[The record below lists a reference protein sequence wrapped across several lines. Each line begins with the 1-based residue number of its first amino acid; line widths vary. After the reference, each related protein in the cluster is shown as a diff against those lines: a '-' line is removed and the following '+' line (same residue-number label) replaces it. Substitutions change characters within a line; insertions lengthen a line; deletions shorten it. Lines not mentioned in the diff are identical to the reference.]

1 MKYLLLLIG
10 LCLCGCTST
19 ILEVA
24 SVPSVSHWEPVPDTK
39 EYTYN
44 KSLDDIIEFSG
55 VNLSLSLTNYETK
68 YRGNAILGIEMNRW
82 PDSQFYDDEII
93 LALGVKPLKL
103 NVELIANNIAL
114 IMKVDGIEQHFK
126 PYRVMKYKR
135 NDSIF
140 CGFDHFKPY
149 RVMKYKRNDSIFCGF
164 DRSIDGERGT
174 RSVDIADNKES
185 LRLGSEFV
193 DNCYNFYF
201 KFPEKVKD
209 VDFALD
215 FTGTLLPL
223 DNHKI
228 IYFHKKLIKWM
239 SSN

>member
-44 KSLDDIIEFSG
+44 KSLDDIIEFSD

-93 LALGVKPLKL
+93 LALGVKPLIL

-140 CGFDHFKPY
+140 CGFD
-149 RVMKYKRNDSIFCGF
+149 
-164 DRSIDGERGT
+164 RSIDGERGA

>member
-1 MKYLLLLIG
+1 MKQLWLALI
-10 LCLCGCTST
+10 LVSGCTST
-19 ILEVA
+19 TLQVA
-24 SVPSVSHWEPVPDTK
+24 SVPSVSPWEPIPDTA

-44 KSLDDIIEFSG
+44 KSLDDIIEFPD
-55 VNLSLSLTNYETK
+55 VNLSLLLSNYETK

-82 PDSQFYDDEII
+82 RDSQFNDDEII

-103 NVELIANNIAL
+103 NVELIANNIVL
-114 IMKVDGIEQHFK
+114 IMKVDGIEQYFK

-135 NDSIF
+135 NGPIF
-140 CGFDHFKPY
+140 CGSDY
-149 RVMKYKRNDSIFCGF
+149 SLGA
-164 DRSIDGERGT
+164 GWGT
-174 RSVDIADNKES
+174 RSVDIAYNKES

-193 DNCYNFYF
+193 DNCYNLYF

-215 FTGTLLPL
+215 FTDSLLPL

-228 IYFHKKLIKWM
+228 IYFHKKLIKWR

>member
-19 ILEVA
+19 TLEVA
-24 SVPSVSHWEPVPDTK
+24 SVPSVSLWEPVPDTK

-44 KSLDDIIEFSG
+44 KSLDDIIEFPD
-55 VNLSLSLTNYETK
+55 VNLSLLFNNYETK

-82 PDSQFYDDEII
+82 PDSQFNDDQII

-103 NVELIANNIAL
+103 NVELMANNIVL
-114 IMKVDGIEQHFK
+114 IMKVDGVEQHFK
-126 PYRVMKYKR
+126 PYIAMKFKDY
-135 NDSIF
+135 DTQF
-140 CGFDHFKPY
+140 CGFD
-149 RVMKYKRNDSIFCGF
+149 NSLG
-164 DRSIDGERGT
+164 GWGT

-193 DNCYNFYF
+193 DNCYNLYF

-215 FTGTLLPL
+215 FSGSLLPL
-223 DNHKI
+223 DNHQV

>member
-44 KSLDDIIEFSG
+44 KSLDDIIEFSD

-82 PDSQFYDDEII
+82 PDSQFNRNEII
-93 LALGVKPLKL
+93 LALGVKPLKSD
-103 NVELIANNIAL
+103 VELIANNIAL
-114 IMKVDGIEQHFK
+114 IMKVDGIEQ
-126 PYRVMKYKR
+126 
-135 NDSIF
+135 
-140 CGFDHFKPY
+140 HFKPY

-193 DNCYNFYF
+193 DNCYNLYF

-215 FTGTLLPL
+215 FSGSLLPL
-223 DNHKI
+223 DNHKV

>member
-10 LCLCGCTST
+10 LCLCSCTST
-19 ILEVA
+19 TLEVA
-24 SVPSVSHWEPVPDTK
+24 SVPSVIPWKPVPDTK

-44 KSLDDIIEFSG
+44 KSLDDIIEFPD
-55 VNLSLSLTNYETK
+55 VNLSLLFNNYETK

-82 PDSQFYDDEII
+82 PDSQFNNDEII

-103 NVELIANNIAL
+103 NVELIANNIVL

-126 PYRVMKYKR
+126 PYRVMKFKDYDTK
-135 NDSIF
+135 F
-140 CGFDHFKPY
+140 CGFDNSF
-149 RVMKYKRNDSIFCGF
+149 G
-164 DRSIDGERGT
+164 GWGT

-185 LRLGSEFV
+185 LRLGSGFV
-193 DNCYNFYF
+193 DNCYNLYF

-215 FTGTLLPL
+215 FSGSLLPL
-223 DNHKI
+223 DNHQV

>member
-44 KSLDDIIEFSG
+44 KSLDDIIEFSD

-140 CGFDHFKPY
+140 CGFD
-149 RVMKYKRNDSIFCGF
+149 
-164 DRSIDGERGT
+164 RSIDGERGT

-193 DNCYNFYF
+193 DNCYNLYF
-201 KFPEKVKD
+201 KFPEKVKN

-215 FTGTLLPL
+215 FSDSLLPL
-223 DNHKI
+223 ENHKI
-228 IYFHKKLIKWM
+228 IYFHKKLIKWR

>member
-1 MKYLLLLIG
+1 MKRLWLALI
-10 LCLCGCTST
+10 LVTSGCTST
-19 ILEVA
+19 TLEVA
-24 SVPSVSHWEPVPDTK
+24 SVPSVSSWESVLDKK

-44 KSLDDIIEFSG
+44 KSLDDIIEFSD
-55 VNLSLSLTNYETK
+55 VNLSLLFNNYETK
-68 YRGNAILGIEMNRW
+68 YRGNAMLGIEMNRW

-140 CGFDHFKPY
+140 CGFD
-149 RVMKYKRNDSIFCGF
+149 
-164 DRSIDGERGT
+164 RSIDGERGT

-193 DNCYNFYF
+193 DNCYNLYF
-201 KFPEKVKD
+201 KFPEKVKN

-215 FTGTLLPL
+215 FTDSLLPL

-228 IYFHKKLIKWM
+228 IYFHKKLIKWR

>member
-44 KSLDDIIEFSG
+44 KSLDDIIEFSD

-140 CGFDHFKPY
+140 CGFD
-149 RVMKYKRNDSIFCGF
+149 
-164 DRSIDGERGT
+164 RSIDGERGT

-223 DNHKI
+223 NNHKI

>member
-19 ILEVA
+19 TLEVA
-24 SVPSVSHWEPVPDTK
+24 SVPSVSPWESVLDKK

-44 KSLDDIIEFSG
+44 KSLDDIIEFSD
-55 VNLSLSLTNYETK
+55 VNLSLLFNNYETK

-114 IMKVDGIEQHFK
+114 IMKVDGVEQYFK

-135 NDSIF
+135 KD
-140 CGFDHFKPY
+140 P
-149 RVMKYKRNDSIFCGF
+149 IFCGF
-164 DRSIDGERGT
+164 DRSVDGERGT

-193 DNCYNFYF
+193 DNCYNLYF

-215 FTGTLLPL
+215 FTDSLLPL
-223 DNHKI
+223 DNHKV

>member
-44 KSLDDIIEFSG
+44 KSLDDIIEFSD

-140 CGFDHFKPY
+140 CGFD
-149 RVMKYKRNDSIFCGF
+149 
-164 DRSIDGERGT
+164 RSIDGERGT

-193 DNCYNFYF
+193 DNCYNLYF
-201 KFPEKVKD
+201 KFPKKVKN

-215 FTGTLLPL
+215 FTDSLLPL

>member
-1 MKYLLLLIG
+1 MKYLLPLIG

-19 ILEVA
+19 TLQVA
-24 SVPSVSHWEPVPDTK
+24 SVPSVSSWESVLDKK

-44 KSLDDIIEFSG
+44 KSLDDIIEFSD
-55 VNLSLSLTNYETK
+55 VNLSLLFNNYETK

-114 IMKVDGIEQHFK
+114 IMKVDGVEQ
-126 PYRVMKYKR
+126 Y
-135 NDSIF
+135 
-140 CGFDHFKPY
+140 FKPY

-193 DNCYNFYF
+193 DNCYNLYF
-201 KFPEKVKD
+201 KFPEKVKN

-215 FTGTLLPL
+215 FTDSLLPL

-228 IYFHKKLIKWM
+228 IYFHKKLIKWR

>member
-1 MKYLLLLIG
+1 MKRLWLALI
-10 LCLCGCTST
+10 LVTSGCTST
-19 ILEVA
+19 TLEVA
-24 SVPSVSHWEPVPDTK
+24 SVPSVSSWESVLDKK

-44 KSLDDIIEFSG
+44 KSLDDIIEFSD
-55 VNLSLSLTNYETK
+55 VNLSLLFNNYETK

-140 CGFDHFKPY
+140 CGFD
-149 RVMKYKRNDSIFCGF
+149 
-164 DRSIDGERGT
+164 RSIDGERGT

-193 DNCYNFYF
+193 DNCYNLYF
-201 KFPEKVKD
+201 KFPEKVKN

-215 FTGTLLPL
+215 FTDSLLPL

-228 IYFHKKLIKWM
+228 IYFHKKLIKWR

>member
-140 CGFDHFKPY
+140 CGFD
-149 RVMKYKRNDSIFCGF
+149 
-164 DRSIDGERGT
+164 RSIDGERGT

>member
-44 KSLDDIIEFSG
+44 KSLDDIIEFSD

-140 CGFDHFKPY
+140 CGFD
-149 RVMKYKRNDSIFCGF
+149 
-164 DRSIDGERGT
+164 RSIEGERGT

>member
-1 MKYLLLLIG
+1 MKSLLLLIG

-24 SVPSVSHWEPVPDTK
+24 SVPSVSPWEPVPDTK

-44 KSLDDIIEFSG
+44 KSLDDIIEFSD

-82 PDSQFYDDEII
+82 PDSQFNRNEII
-93 LALGVKPLKL
+93 LALGVKPLKSD
-103 NVELIANNIAL
+103 VELIANNIAL
-114 IMKVDGIEQHFK
+114 IMKVDGIEQ
-126 PYRVMKYKR
+126 
-135 NDSIF
+135 
-140 CGFDHFKPY
+140 HFKPY

-193 DNCYNFYF
+193 DNCYNLYF

-215 FTGTLLPL
+215 FSGSLLPL
-223 DNHKI
+223 DNHKV

>member
-24 SVPSVSHWEPVPDTK
+24 SVPSVSPWEPVPDTK

-44 KSLDDIIEFSG
+44 KSLDDIIEFPD
-55 VNLSLSLTNYETK
+55 VNLSLFFNNYETK

-82 PDSQFYDDEII
+82 RDSQFNNDEII

-103 NVELIANNIAL
+103 NVELMANNIAL

-135 NDSIF
+135 KD
-140 CGFDHFKPY
+140 P
-149 RVMKYKRNDSIFCGF
+149 IFCGF

-193 DNCYNFYF
+193 DNCYNLYF
-201 KFPEKVKD
+201 KFPEKVKN

-215 FTGTLLPL
+215 FTGSLLPL
-223 DNHKI
+223 DNHQV
-228 IYFHKKLIKWM
+228 IYFHKKLIKWR

>member
-1 MKYLLLLIG
+1 MKYLLLLSG
-10 LCLCGCTST
+10 LCLCSCTST
-19 ILEVA
+19 TLQVA
-24 SVPSVSHWEPVPDTK
+24 SVPSVNYWEPVPDTK

-44 KSLDDIIEFSG
+44 KSLDNIIEFSD

-82 PDSQFYDDEII
+82 RDSQFNNDEII

-103 NVELIANNIAL
+103 DVELIANNIAL

-135 NDSIF
+135 KD
-140 CGFDHFKPY
+140 P
-149 RVMKYKRNDSIFCGF
+149 IFCGF

-193 DNCYNFYF
+193 DNCYNLYF

-215 FTGTLLPL
+215 FSGSLLPL
-223 DNHKI
+223 DNHQV

>member
-19 ILEVA
+19 TLEVA
-24 SVPSVSHWEPVPDTK
+24 SVPSIKPWDSVPDTR
-39 EYTYN
+39 EYKQN
-44 KSLDDIIEFSG
+44 KSLDKYIEFSS
-55 VNLSLSLTNYETK
+55 VHLSLLLTNYETK

-82 PDSQFYDDEII
+82 RDSQFNNDEII

-103 NVELIANNIAL
+103 DVELIANNIAL

-135 NDSIF
+135 ND
-140 CGFDHFKPY
+140 P
-149 RVMKYKRNDSIFCGF
+149 IFCGF
-164 DRSIDGERGT
+164 DRSIDGERDT

-193 DNCYNFYF
+193 DNCYNLYF

-215 FTGTLLPL
+215 FTGSHLPL
-223 DNHKI
+223 DNHQI
-228 IYFHKKLIKWM
+228 IYFHKKLIRWM

>member
-19 ILEVA
+19 TLEVGC
-24 SVPSVSHWEPVPDTK
+24 VPSVSPWEPVPDTE

-44 KSLDDIIEFSG
+44 KSLDDIIEFSD
-55 VNLSLSLTNYETK
+55 VNLSLLFNNYETK

-82 PDSQFYDDEII
+82 RDSQFNNDEII

-103 NVELIANNIAL
+103 NVELIANNIEL
-114 IMKVDGIEQHFK
+114 IMKIDGIEQHFK

-135 NDSIF
+135 NDL
-140 CGFDHFKPY
+140 
-149 RVMKYKRNDSIFCGF
+149 IFCGF

-193 DNCYNFYF
+193 DNCYNLYF

-215 FTGTLLPL
+215 FTGSQLPL

-228 IYFHKKLIKWM
+228 IYFHKKLIKWR

>member
-44 KSLDDIIEFSG
+44 KSLDDIIEFSD

-140 CGFDHFKPY
+140 CGFD
-149 RVMKYKRNDSIFCGF
+149 
-164 DRSIDGERGT
+164 RSIDGERGT

-193 DNCYNFYF
+193 DNCYNLYF
-201 KFPEKVKD
+201 KFPEKVKN

-215 FTGTLLPL
+215 FSDSLLPL

>member
-44 KSLDDIIEFSG
+44 KSLDDIIEFSD

-140 CGFDHFKPY
+140 CGFD
-149 RVMKYKRNDSIFCGF
+149 
-164 DRSIDGERGT
+164 RSIDGERGT

-193 DNCYNFYF
+193 DNCYNLYF
-201 KFPEKVKD
+201 KFPEKVKN

-215 FTGTLLPL
+215 FTDSLLPL

>member
-1 MKYLLLLIG
+1 M
-10 LCLCGCTST
+10 
-19 ILEVA
+19 
-24 SVPSVSHWEPVPDTK
+24 PFVSPWEPVPDTK

-44 KSLDDIIEFSG
+44 KSLDDIIEFSD

-82 PDSQFYDDEII
+82 RDSQFNDDEII

-103 NVELIANNIAL
+103 NVELMANNIAL

-126 PYRVMKYKR
+126 PYRAMKFKDYDTK
-135 NDSIF
+135 F
-140 CGFDHFKPY
+140 CGFDNSL
-149 RVMKYKRNDSIFCGF
+149 VGW
-164 DRSIDGERGT
+164 GA
-174 RSVDIADNKES
+174 RSVIADSKES
-185 LRLGSEFV
+185 LPPNSEFV
-193 DNCYNFYF
+193 DNCYNLYF

-215 FTGTLLPL
+215 FTGSLLPL

-228 IYFHKKLIKWM
+228 IYFHKKLIKWR

>member
-1 MKYLLLLIG
+1 MKRLWLALI
-10 LCLCGCTST
+10 LVTSGCTST
-19 ILEVA
+19 TLEVA
-24 SVPSVSHWEPVPDTK
+24 SVPSVSSWESVLDKK

-44 KSLDDIIEFSG
+44 KSLDDIIEFSD
-55 VNLSLSLTNYETK
+55 VNLSLLFNNYETK

-140 CGFDHFKPY
+140 CGFD
-149 RVMKYKRNDSIFCGF
+149 
-164 DRSIDGERGT
+164 RSIDGERGT

-193 DNCYNFYF
+193 DNCYNLYF

-215 FTGTLLPL
+215 FTDSLLPL

-228 IYFHKKLIKWM
+228 IYFHKKLIKWR

>member
-19 ILEVA
+19 TLEVA
-24 SVPSVSHWEPVPDTK
+24 SVPSVSLWEPVPDTK

-44 KSLDDIIEFSG
+44 KSLDDIIEFPD
-55 VNLSLSLTNYETK
+55 VNLSLLFNNYETK

-82 PDSQFYDDEII
+82 PDSQFNDDEII

-103 NVELIANNIAL
+103 NVELIANNIVL
-114 IMKVDGIEQHFK
+114 IMKVDGVERHFK
-126 PYRVMKYKR
+126 AYRVMK
-135 NDSIF
+135 
-140 CGFDHFKPY
+140 FKDY
-149 RVMKYKRNDSIFCGF
+149 DTKFCGF

-185 LRLGSEFV
+185 LRLDSEFV
-193 DNCYNFYF
+193 DNCYNLYF

-215 FTGTLLPL
+215 FTGSHLPL
-223 DNHKI
+223 DNHQI
-228 IYFHKKLIKWM
+228 IYFHKKLIRWM

>member
-24 SVPSVSHWEPVPDTK
+24 SVPSVSPWEPIPDTA

-44 KSLDDIIEFSG
+44 KSLDDIIEFPD
-55 VNLSLSLTNYETK
+55 VNLSLLLSNYETK

-82 PDSQFYDDEII
+82 RDSQFNDDEII

-103 NVELIANNIAL
+103 NVELIANNIVL
-114 IMKVDGIEQHFK
+114 IMKVDGVEQYFK

-135 NDSIF
+135 NGPIF
-140 CGFDHFKPY
+140 CGSDY
-149 RVMKYKRNDSIFCGF
+149 SLGA
-164 DRSIDGERGT
+164 GWGT

-193 DNCYNFYF
+193 DNCYNLYF

-215 FTGTLLPL
+215 FTGSQLPL

>member
-44 KSLDDIIEFSG
+44 KSLDDIIEFSD

-114 IMKVDGIEQHFK
+114 IMKVDGIEQ
-126 PYRVMKYKR
+126 
-135 NDSIF
+135 
-140 CGFDHFKPY
+140 HFKPY

>member
-10 LCLCGCTST
+10 LYLCSCTST
-19 ILEVA
+19 TLEVA
-24 SVPSVSHWEPVPDTK
+24 SVPLFSPWEPVSDTK

-44 KSLDDIIEFSG
+44 KSLDNIIEFSD

-82 PDSQFYDDEII
+82 PDSQFNDDEII
-93 LALGVKPLKL
+93 LALGVKPLKSD
-103 NVELIANNIAL
+103 VELVAKNIVL
-114 IMKVDGIEQHFK
+114 IMKVDGVEQHFK
-126 PYRVMKYKR
+126 PYSVMKFKDYDTK
-135 NDSIF
+135 F
-140 CGFDHFKPY
+140 CGFDNSF
-149 RVMKYKRNDSIFCGF
+149 G
-164 DRSIDGERGT
+164 GERGT

-185 LRLGSEFV
+185 LPPNSEFV
-193 DNCYNFYF
+193 DNCYNLYF

-215 FTGTLLPL
+215 FSGSLLPL
-223 DNHKI
+223 DNHQV